1 MADRM
6 PVILGDEVSTDI
18 WLNSSS
24 EATFKTVLKPYDKP
38 DLVRSPCSHLFFVNR
53 RSELVGRLTLI
64 LCPRRPGIQ

>member
-38 DLVRSPCSHLFFVNR
+38 DLVHVQTCS
-53 RSELVGRLTLI
+53 
-64 LCPRRPGIQ
+64 LCIGDRNQ